1 MRLFVA
7 AELPDAMLEALC
19 ETSACLRE
27 TVRGRYVGPDLFHV
41 TLAFLG
47 EVPAAQTGEVA
58 GLVARACQNHAPF
71 HTALGGL
78 GTFGRASSAVLWQGF
93 AEGQTQWDALA
104 HDVRKALTRDGYPI
118 DAKGF
123 IPHITLIRRADV
135 AHGVLPMPCVDG
147 GEVNTVTLFSSDLSG
162 ERPRYEALER
172 FRLHEPEQ
180 PADTQPRT

>member
-7 AELPDAMLEALC
+7 AELPDAMLDALA

-27 TVRGRYVGPDLFHV
+27 AVRGRFVGPDLFHV

-47 EVPAAQTGEVA
+47 EVPAAQAQEVA
-58 GLVARACQNHAPF
+58 GLVARACEGHAPF
-71 HTALGGL
+71 HTTFGGL

-93 AEGQTQWDALA
+93 AEGRAAWDSLA
-104 HDVRKALTRDGYPI
+104 RDVREELTSAGYSI
-118 DAKGF
+118 DQKGF
-123 IPHITLIRRADV
+123 LPHVTLMRRADV
-135 AHGVLPMPCVDG
+135 ARGVLPMPCVDG

-172 FRLHEPEQ
+172 IAL
-180 PADTQPRT
+180 